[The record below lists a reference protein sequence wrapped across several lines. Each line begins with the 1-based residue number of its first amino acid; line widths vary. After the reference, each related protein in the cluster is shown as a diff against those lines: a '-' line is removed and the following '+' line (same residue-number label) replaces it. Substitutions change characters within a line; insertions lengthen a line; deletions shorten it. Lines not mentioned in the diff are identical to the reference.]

1 MNALTLLK
9 ALVALVTSVANY
21 LKDKQLIEAGA
32 AHAVLNGLRDA
43 NDAIALANN
52 ARQHYDSLPVESDQE
67 NRDNRK

>member
-32 AHAVLNGLRDA
+32 AQAVLKGLRDA
-43 NDAIALANN
+43 NDAIALAND
-52 ARQHYDSLPVESDQE
+52 ARQHYDSLPIESDTE